1 VGAVVRGSLRRQEA
15 RAPERHHA
23 SPEQDPV
30 QEAAARQIELPKRQK
45 AHGYREPDYPYKFIR
60 RSSEFTDRPGS
71 TNGGVLPMA
80 HSYPADLA
88 EVVLRAWHDGS
99 SLTDEYCEA
108 VHDHDALPAP
118 DCPRDHP
125 LHLLP
130 GEPPPG
136 GGAPGR
142 FRLIVANAASF
153 PAPGGPPHGL
163 HRLLFDEPRP
173 FSHHELRRL
182 APAVDFHRAL
192 IGAQIEPRDG
202 LMLWGMITTGP
213 RWVQAMYGGRQRFQ
227 RLPANLVVRVTA
239 PGRVAVC
246 KGLVTLATLVGGRI
260 VQPSLDIFDSTWLPA
275 TFAGWRDELLALH
288 REARERAST
297 PWAELDPGLTRLIVQ
312 HSVRSVIGLMRNSH
326 HGGTILFLPPEGD
339 GSIEKLGGRVRPKYG
354 FRIRRAAPTI
364 PHAHR
369 RADQRARRRAADA
382 PGAAQGR
389 LGGVREQHRRRR
401 RADRRGHLR
410 AGAPGRGAGGGRRRR
425 RSQQAIRAAR
435 VRRRDRRRSA
445 AVRWVAR
452 ALDAEGTAKVR
463 ESVES
468 DGTRHRSAYRLCN
481 FVHDALAIVVSQDGT
496 VRFVKWHE
504 GEVTYWDHV
513 SDERA
518 RRVSGAPRISQTRE
532 PPRRRGEPD
541 PPVAPSRMRPGRGEP
556 LAGGPSRPV
565 A

>member
-1 VGAVVRGSLRRQEA
+1 
-15 RAPERHHA
+15 
-23 SPEQDPV
+23 
-30 QEAAARQIELPKRQK
+30 
-45 AHGYREPDYPYKFIR
+45 
-60 RSSEFTDRPGS
+60 
-71 TNGGVLPMA
+71 MA

-88 EVVLRAWHDGS
+88 EVVLRTWHDGS

-118 DCPRDHP
+118 DVLEIILSTCYQAS
-125 LHLLP
+125 LLREEERP
-130 GEPPPG
+130 V
-136 GGAPGR
+136 R

-173 FSHHELRRL
+173 LSHHELRRL

-239 PGRVAVC
+239 PGRVAAC

-260 VQPSLDIFDSTWLPA
+260 VQPSLDIFDSTWVPA

-297 PWAELDPGLTRLIVQ
+297 PWAELDPGLPRLIVQ
-312 HSVRSVIGLMRNSH
+312 HSVRTVIGLMRNSH
-326 HGGTILFLPPEGD
+326 HGGTILFLPAEGD
-339 GSIEKLGGRVRPKYG
+339 GSIETLGGRVRPKYG
-354 FRIRRAAPTI
+354 FASEEPRRRFPTLIVALINALAAAPPTH
-364 PHAHR
+364 PER
-369 RADQRARRRAADA
+369 RKVGWEEYVSSTDGDVAQIDEAIFELANQVAGLAAVD
-382 PGAAQGR
+382 GAVVLNKR
-389 LGGVREQHRRRR
+389 FELLGF
-401 RADRRGHLR
+401 
-410 AGAPGRGAGGGRRRR
+410 GAEIGG
-425 RSQQAIRAAR
+425 
-435 VRRRDRRRSA
+435 DLP

-463 ESVES
+463 ESVER

-513 SDERA
+513 STSVLD
-518 RRVSGAPRISQTRE
+518 V
-532 PPRRRGEPD
+532 
-541 PPVAPSRMRPGRGEP
+541 
-556 LAGGPSRPV
+556 
-565 A
+565 